1 MDQWYTHLEA
11 ATNLILHR
19 ASCSSLITAE
29 ETEPDVKEANMFLVG
44 ALIWSD
50 VLACASTGRRPM
62 LYHLLPSL
70 IGMSKSQI
78 SPIQMENI
86 MGCENQVML
95 LISEISALQ
104 EWKIDS
110 LESRSC
116 SMWSLTTRSRAILDD
131 LEAAIMVLES
141 RLQGSEPDS
150 INEVTHCDNTIIT
163 DIITNIFA
171 SAAMVY
177 LHVGMYRS
185 LKLWLPDF
193 ACWTTFSISAMQ
205 HKANWRNSAS

>member
-1 MDQWYTHLEA
+1 
-11 ATNLILHR
+11 
-19 ASCSSLITAE
+19 
-29 ETEPDVKEANMFLVG
+29 MFLVG

-62 LYHLLPSL
+62 LYDLLPSL

-78 SPIQMENI
+78 YPIQMENI

-141 RLQGSEPDS
+141 RLQGSELDS
-150 INEVTHCDNTIIT
+150 IEVTHCDNTIIT
-163 DIITNIFA
+163 DVITNIFA

-185 LKLWLPDF
+185 LKLWLPVS
-193 ACWTTFSISAMQ
+193 ACWTTVSISAMQ
-205 HKANWRNSAS
+205 HKANLRNSAS